1 MESQSLQFAATVRT
15 LGAAA
20 RERGLVVPGFRSP
33 PRRAGAERTL
43 RWAADGS
50 ATIAVV
56 VKHRPYQAVV
66 ADMIEGL
73 VIVNELDGMQ
83 ATRLRTALWEEVVAS
98 HAAAA
103 WPGAA

>member
-43 RWAADGS
+43 RWAPDRT
-50 ATIAVV
+50 ATVAVV
-56 VKHRPYQAVV
+56 VKNRPYQAVV

-73 VIVNELDGMQ
+73 VIVNELTGID

-98 HAAAA
+98 HAAA